1 MEQEGGTDQDENQL
15 NGENTPS
22 TLACFDEMLH
32 LSSID
37 DDNCYSPTGTE
48 T

>member
-15 NGENTPS
+15 NGENIPTTVAS
-22 TLACFDEMLH
+22 FELMF

-37 DDNCYSPTGTE
+37 DDNCFSPTGTE